1 MEALGCWLGSVAER
15 LFPRTV
21 HDQIFAQILL
31 DLREEQAEALAQ
43 RRVWKA
49 RGVHLLYI
57 ARFSFCLI
65 ALLGKE
71 DVMIRSLSR
80 LVGKQVTSRNLDASL
95 GARFLYAGS
104 LAVLVLGGLTV
115 SRLELTEPQVVFG
128 VLLVLA
134 VALLMV
140 IAGLVVERSIRHPP
154 EGAPPEKDGKVRWSL
169 LTMAGLAAGILAALV
184 FGEPIEAVV
193 GMILVTPVLT
203 LLVGAVLGTGQ
214 WLDLRHRVSGAR
226 FWILATCLGVGA
238 GLAGGVVIVE
248 LTGRW
253 LTGEQVRIVQLG
265 VAARALSFAV
275 VGLVMGLAMGAAQ
288 WLGVLRRHGIP
299 ARGWIAVSALSLGLS
314 FSLSS
319 LIVDT
324 LLGGI
329 ASPVGVISLV
339 LLTGL
344 FFGAGTARAIAR
356 AV

>member
-1 MEALGCWLGSVAER
+1 MERLDCWLGSVAER
-15 LFPRTV
+15 LFPRTI
-21 HDQIFAQILL
+21 HDQVFAQILL

-49 RGVHLLYI
+49 RAVHLLYTI
-57 ARFSFCLI
+57 RFSFCLM

-71 DVMIRSLSR
+71 DVMIR
-80 LVGKQVTSRNLDASL
+80 NL
-95 GARFLYAGS
+95 
-104 LAVLVLGGLTV
+104 
-115 SRLELTEPQVVFG
+115 
-128 VLLVLA
+128 
-134 VALLMV
+134 
-140 IAGLVVERSIRHPP
+140 
-154 EGAPPEKDGKVRWSL
+154 KVRWSL
-169 LTMAGLAAGILAALV
+169 LTMAGLAVGILAALV

-203 LLVGAVLGTGQ
+203 LLVGAVLGAGQ

-226 FWILATCLGVGA
+226 LWIVATCLGVGA

-253 LTGEQVRIVQLG
+253 LTGEQIRIVQLG
-265 VAARALSFAV
+265 VATRALSFAV
-275 VGLVMGLAMGAAQ
+275 VGLVMGFCTGAAQ
-288 WLGVLRRHGIP
+288 WIGVLRRQGAP

-314 FSLSS
+314 FSMSS

-324 LLGGI
+324 LLGGL

-356 AV
+356 AT

>member
-1 MEALGCWLGSVAER
+1 MEALGRWLGSVAER

-21 HDQIFAQILL
+21 HEQIFAQILL

-49 RGVHLLYI
+49 HAVHLLYI
-57 ARFSFCLI
+57 YRFSFCLV

-71 DVMIRSLSR
+71 NVMIRSL
-80 LVGKQVTSRNLDASL
+80 K
-95 GARFLYAGS
+95 
-104 LAVLVLGGLTV
+104 
-115 SRLELTEPQVVFG
+115 
-128 VLLVLA
+128 
-134 VALLMV
+134 
-140 IAGLVVERSIRHPP
+140 I
-154 EGAPPEKDGKVRWSL
+154 RWSL
-169 LTMAGLAAGILAALV
+169 CTMAGLAAGILAALV
-184 FGEPIEAVV
+184 FDEPIGAVV
-193 GMILVTPVLT
+193 GMVLVTPVLT

-214 WLDLRHRVSGAR
+214 WLDLRHRLSGAR
-226 FWILATCLGVGA
+226 LWILATCLGVGA
-238 GLAGGVVIVE
+238 GLAGGVVLVE

-253 LTGEQVRIVQLG
+253 LTGEQIRIVQLG

-288 WLGVLRRHGIP
+288 WLGVLRRQGAS
-299 ARGWIAVSALSLGLS
+299 ARGWIAVSALSLGLA
-314 FSLSS
+314 FPLSS

-324 LLGGI
+324 LLGGL